1 MTDHVDPSASVP
13 VADSLANGH
22 TLLTQAREAAGL
34 PLDALSMALKVPVK
48 RLEQLEA
55 GDYAAMPDM
64 TFARALAMSVCR
76 HLQIDAQLVLD
87 RMPSPHVPSLGAKGV
102 VGGDAMYTTGEGLAL
117 SPVSF
122 FKRPPFLIAVALLL
136 AAALLYSLP
145 ESPDEIPPSAS
156 PALTPVVPVPAE
168 VALPPVPEPRPATT
182 PAEPLMA
189 PVPPAPAVALPVP
202 LPTPVEPVA
211 AAPVAPSR
219 SVVLRVSAQNETWL
233 QVIRPDGTVLMDRL
247 LQIGDV
253 VDMGSAPPYT
263 VVLGRASAAQVFV
276 RGQAIPLAP
285 HTRGDVARYEVK

>member
-13 VADSLANGH
+13 VTETLANGH
-22 TLLTQAREAAGL
+22 ILLTDARKAAGL
-34 PLDALSMALKVPVK
+34 SLDTLSMALKVPVK

-55 GDYAAMPDM
+55 GDYDAMPDM

-76 HLQIDAQLVLD
+76 HLQIDAQLVID
-87 RMPSPHVPSLGAKGV
+87 RMPSAHVPSLGPKGV

-145 ESPDEIPPSAS
+145 ESPEQNPP
-156 PALTPVVPVPAE
+156 PPTQ
-168 VALPPVPEPRPATT
+168 ALPPVAS
-182 PAEPLMA
+182 EPLVA
-189 PVPPAPAVALPVP
+189 PVTPMPAVALPVP
-202 LPTPVEPVA
+202 LPAPLEPVA
-211 AAPVAPSR
+211 TAPVAPSR

-247 LQIGDV
+247 LQNGDV

-276 RGQAIPLAP
+276 HGQAIPLMP

>member
-64 TFARALAMSVCR
+64 TFARSLAMSVCR

-168 VALPPVPEPRPATT
+168 VALPPVPEPSPATT

-247 LQIGDV
+247 LQTGDV